1 MSFFCILSMI
11 SYARSYIKIRFEW
24 WDEQR
29 KVIGTL
35 ERITI
40 WWACNQQVSSIEKG
54 EEKKSLIKLG
64 SCQLYWFL
72 FLFFCRSRQ
81 TSVTNIEY
89 MRKRVI
95 DISCCCLSVI
105 LWYLVAPDGLY
116 EYVSFK
122 QDDFS
127 SRHSTYSIE
136 VYRQDK
142 SKCEQAYKTN

>member
-1 MSFFCILSMI
+1 MSFFCILAMI

-24 WDEQR
+24 WDER
-29 KVIGTL
+29 RVMVGTL

-40 WWACNQQVSSIEKG
+40 WWACNQQVSSIERQ
-54 EEKKSLIKLG
+54 EQEKITVIKIG
-64 SCQLYWFL
+64 SCQSYWFL
-72 FLFFCRSRQ
+72 FLFFVAWGKHQ
-81 TSVTNIEY
+81 VTNIEY
-89 MRKRVI
+89 MRKRAI
-95 DISCCCLSVI
+95 DSSCCCLSVI

-142 SKCEQAYKTN
+142 SKWE